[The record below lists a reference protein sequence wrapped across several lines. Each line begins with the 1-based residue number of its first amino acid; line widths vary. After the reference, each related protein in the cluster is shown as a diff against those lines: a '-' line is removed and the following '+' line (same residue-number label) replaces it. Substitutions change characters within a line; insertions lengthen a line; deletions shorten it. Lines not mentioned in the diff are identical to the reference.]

1 MGNLLRI
8 TAVILCL
15 VAGAACSTS
24 DDRGETASQ
33 CSADFDLESRAE
45 PLGSAI
51 ELRRSIRER
60 AAQPGTYS
68 LRTLTEA
75 AGWNDQ
81 WDRVV
86 IASSGLSAE
95 KLNSAANLPGYCW
108 SNLPDSGFDRPI
120 DNFYVFITG
129 RTPTQVIRAAQGS
142 ELFRGVR
149 SGDVLGPESR
159 FQSVQPPA
167 QLQKPYLELTQG

>member
-1 MGNLLRI
+1 MRALLRS
-8 TAVILCL
+8 TAAILCL
-15 VAGAACSTS
+15 LAGAGCSTS
-24 DDRGETASQ
+24 DDRGEAAAQ
-33 CSADFDLESRAE
+33 CSANFDLESRAE
-45 PLGSAI
+45 PLGSAT
-51 ELRRSIRER
+51 ELRRSVRER
-60 AAQPGTYS
+60 AEQPGTYS
-68 LRTLTEA
+68 LRALTEA
-75 AGWNDQ
+75 AGWDDQ

-86 IASSGLSAE
+86 IASSGLPAE

-129 RTPTQVIRAAQGS
+129 SSPTQVVRSAQGS
-142 ELFRGVR
+142 ELFRGVH

-167 QLQKPYLELTQG
+167 HLQKPYLELTQG

>member
-1 MGNLLRI
+1 MRALLRI
-8 TAVILCL
+8 TAVTLCL
-15 VAGAACSTS
+15 LAGAACSTS
-24 DDRGETASQ
+24 NDHGETASQ
-33 CSADFDLESRAE
+33 CSANFDLESRAE
-45 PLGSAI
+45 PLGSAT

-75 AGWNDQ
+75 AGWHDQ

-86 IASSGLSAE
+86 IAESGLPAE
-95 KLNSAANLPGYCW
+95 NLNSAANLPGYCW
-108 SNLPDSGFDRPI
+108 SNLPESGFDRPT
-120 DNFYVFITG
+120 DNFYIFITG
-129 RTPTQVIRAAQGS
+129 SAPTQVIRSAQGS

-149 SGDVLGPESR
+149 SGEVLGPESR

-167 QLQKPYLELTQG
+167 HLQKPYLELTRG